1 MYRRMTAVCLALLSV
16 SAAAHCVKTGSVC
29 TEGGATRLVDG
40 IPVTRE
46 CWSERETWAC
56 LTEDTGV
63 NGCGTLDAAPMDA
76 GCRQAAAVCRTSV
89 SDAQTGETTCLVWDE
104 AWQCEKK
111 IELPAE
117 NAQWKGT
124 GTAAFETEDDSACRD
139 LAEDESC
146 IRTRRDCTGS
156 DCTVTYEC
164 GGADANACAELK
176 AAGCTETKVPTCP
189 AGEADCRVKTGEVTC
204 VGEVPEVPGSDITA
218 EKVETTGAPAMSTA
232 GCAAAETVLVAKR
245 QAAARKRAASA
256 SSTGGPITNAA
267 GVTPRRMNVRSRP
280 IPPAG
285 DLRRQA
291 APLRTKPAKRPM
303 PRAAASR

>member
-1 MYRRMTAVCLALLSV
+1 MGGNMYRRMTAVCLALLSV

-29 TEGGATRLVDG
+29 TEGGGTRLVDG

-63 NGCGTLDAAPMDA
+63 NGCRTLDAAPMDA

-111 IELPAE
+111 IELPAQ

-124 GTAAFETEDDSACRD
+124 GTAAVETEDDSACRD

-164 GGADANACAELK
+164 GGADANA
-176 AAGCTETKVPTCP
+176 
-189 AGEADCRVKTGEVTC
+189 
-204 VGEVPEVPGSDITA
+204 
-218 EKVETTGAPAMSTA
+218 
-232 GCAAAETVLVAKR
+232 
-245 QAAARKRAASA
+245 
-256 SSTGGPITNAA
+256 
-267 GVTPRRMNVRSRP
+267 
-280 IPPAG
+280 
-285 DLRRQA
+285 
-291 APLRTKPAKRPM
+291 
-303 PRAAASR
+303 